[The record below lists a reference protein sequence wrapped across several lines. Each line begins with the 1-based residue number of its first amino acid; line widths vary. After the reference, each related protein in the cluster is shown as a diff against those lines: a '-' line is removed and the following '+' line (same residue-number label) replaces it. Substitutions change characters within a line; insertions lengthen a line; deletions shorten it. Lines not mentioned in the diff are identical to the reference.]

1 MTLRPTEE
9 AENEMVYQ
17 NIVIVMELGDGL
29 NGYPSIC
36 HGGFVATM
44 LDEICGVLIVLNLEK
59 RMERLKKD
67 GPLQPHTDMAYMT
80 ACTSYTMLCGKRRP

>member
-1 MTLRPTEE
+1 
-9 AENEMVYQ
+9 MVYQ
-17 NIVIVMELGDGL
+17 NIVTIMELGDGL

-44 LDEICGVLIVLNLEK
+44 LDEVCGVLIMLNMEK
-59 RMERLKKD
+59 RMERLKKH

-80 ACTSYTMLCGKRRP
+80 ACTCYAMRQERA